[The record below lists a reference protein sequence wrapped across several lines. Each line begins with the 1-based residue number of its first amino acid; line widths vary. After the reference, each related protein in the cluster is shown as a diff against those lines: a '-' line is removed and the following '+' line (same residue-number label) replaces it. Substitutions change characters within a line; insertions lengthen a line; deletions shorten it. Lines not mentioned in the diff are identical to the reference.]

1 MSDKEKLNA
10 SGVENGST
18 DDLKNKNAASP
29 EANEEKASAS
39 ESSVSCKS
47 LCKDFPCGLKFVPD
61 ESESQKPIS
70 RTALSMKQTIIGSLT
85 PAHPPRKTM
94 LSVKTAL
101 NLNCRSRSPHPQKK
115 KNPLRR
121 ALNRRALL

>member
-39 ESSVSCKS
+39 ESSVKA
-47 LCKDFPCGLKFVPD
+47 DF
-61 ESESQKPIS
+61 S
-70 RTALSMKQTIIGSLT
+70 
-85 PAHPPRKTM
+85 
-94 LSVKTAL
+94 
-101 NLNCRSRSPHPQKK
+101 QKK

>member
-39 ESSVSCKS
+39 ESSAKA
-47 LCKDFPCGLKFVPD
+47 DFSHSVEYETNDNWQFDASAPATENDVVGENGVEFELP
-61 ESESQKPIS
+61 KP
-70 RTALSMKQTIIGSLT
+70 K
-85 PAHPPRKTM
+85 PAP
-94 LSVKTAL
+94 A
-101 NLNCRSRSPHPQKK
+101 KK
-115 KNPLRR
+115 EKNPLRR
-121 ALNRRALL
+121 ALNRRTLL